1 MEPNSDDVEVW
12 EFESDSESEHP
23 YMTSAMCGQSHN
35 TVNCGVTSEHVE
47 TSILKLVGFIST
59 FLFSW
64 QAVFRVPHGAL
75 NVLFNIVFEK
85 MHKIT
90 ESENVKIL

>member
-23 YMTSAMCGQSHN
+23 SMTSAMCGQSHN
-35 TVNCGVTSEHVE
+35 AVNCGVTSEHVE
-47 TSILKLVGFIST
+47 ISILKLVGFICT

-64 QAVFRVPHGAL
+64 QAVFRVPDGAL
-75 NVLFNIVFEK
+75 NVLFKFFNIVLEK
-85 MHKIT
+85 NYWI
-90 ESENVKIL
+90 